1 MNNNKIQI
9 EFFHDVLCAWCYVLS
24 PRVKKLIEKYP
35 NEIVLIHRAFA
46 LAPSERSL
54 EYMFGSKD
62 AAKQE
67 ILEHWRAANEN
78 DPEHSINAELMET
91 RDFDYP
97 YSMPGLLV
105 CKAAELQGGN
115 EKFGEMMDRLQKAHL
130 TECLNINDD
139 EVLAQCAKDIGLDID
154 RWYIDYKNEHTR
166 ELVLAD
172 LALARKYNVNS
183 VPTLVANGKE
193 KFIGAQSYESLESWF
208 LSLKNK
214 NND

>member
-35 NEIVLIHRAFA
+35 NEIILIHRAFA

-54 EYMFGSKD
+54 EYMFDSKE

-78 DPEHSINAELMET
+78 DPEHRINAELMET

-97 YSMPGLLV
+97 YSMPGLLA
-105 CKAAELQGGN
+105 CKAANYKVVMKNL
-115 EKFGEMMDRLQKAHL
+115 EK
-130 TECLNINDD
+130 
-139 EVLAQCAKDIGLDID
+139 
-154 RWYIDYKNEHTR
+154 
-166 ELVLAD
+166 
-172 LALARKYNVNS
+172 
-183 VPTLVANGKE
+183 
-193 KFIGAQSYESLESWF
+193 
-208 LSLKNK
+208 
-214 NND
+214 

>member
-1 MNNNKIQI
+1 MNNNKITI

-24 PRVKKLIEKYP
+24 PRVKKLVQKYP
-35 NEIVLIHRAFA
+35 DEIILIHRAFA
-46 LAPSERSL
+46 LAPSEKSL
-54 EYMFGSKD
+54 EYMFGSKEL
-62 AAKQE
+62 AKQE

-78 DPEHSINAELMET
+78 DTEHRINADLMAT

-97 YSMPGLLV
+97 HSMPGLLA
-105 CKAAELQGGN
+105 CKAAEMQGGN

-139 EVLAQCAKDIGLDID
+139 EILMQCAKDIGLNTEQ
-154 RWYIDYKNEHTR
+154 WYKDYKSEKNR

-183 VPTLVANGKE
+183 VPTLVANGRE
-193 KFIGAQSYESLESWF
+193 KFIGAQPYESLEAWF

-214 NND
+214 

>member
-1 MNNNKIQI
+1 MNNNKITI

-24 PRVKKLIEKYP
+24 PRVKKLIQKYP
-35 NEIVLIHRAFA
+35 DEIILIDRAFA
-46 LAPSERSL
+46 LAPSEKSL
-54 EYMFGSKD
+54 EYMFGSKEL
-62 AAKQE
+62 AKQE

-78 DPEHSINAELMET
+78 DTEHRINADLMAT

-97 YSMPGLLV
+97 HSMPGLLA
-105 CKAAELQGGN
+105 CKAAEMQGGN

-139 EVLAQCAKDIGLDID
+139 EVLKQCAKDIGLNAEQ
-154 RWYIDYKNEHTR
+154 WYKDYKSEKTR
-166 ELVLAD
+166 ELVLSD

-183 VPTLVANGKE
+183 VPTLVANGRE
-193 KFIGAQSYESLESWF
+193 KFIGAQPYESLEAWF

-214 NND
+214 

>member
-1 MNNNKIQI
+1 MNNNKITI

-24 PRVKKLIEKYP
+24 PRVKKLVQKYP
-35 NEIVLIHRAFA
+35 DEIILIHRAFA

-54 EYMFGSKD
+54 EYMFDSKES
-62 AAKQE
+62 AKQE

-78 DPEHSINAELMET
+78 DTEHRINADLMET

-97 YSMPGLLV
+97 YSMPGLLA
-105 CKAAELQGGN
+105 CKAAEMQGGN

-130 TECLNINDD
+130 TECLNINND
-139 EVLAQCAKDIGLDID
+139 EILMQCAKDIGLNTEQ
-154 RWYIDYKNEHTR
+154 WYKDYKSEKAR
-166 ELVLAD
+166 ELVLED

-183 VPTLVANGKE
+183 VPTLVANERE
-193 KFIGAQSYESLESWF
+193 KFIGAQPYESLEAWF

-214 NND
+214 